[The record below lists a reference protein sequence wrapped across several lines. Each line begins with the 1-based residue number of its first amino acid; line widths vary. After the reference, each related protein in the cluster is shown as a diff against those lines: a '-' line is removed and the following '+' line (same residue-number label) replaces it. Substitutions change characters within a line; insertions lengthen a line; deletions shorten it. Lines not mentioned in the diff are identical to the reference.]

1 MVRVLAIA
9 DEVCEPLWGPRAAQ
23 LAPDLVVAAGDLPW
37 DYLEFMASSLD
48 VPVVFVILNNGTY
61 GALRRFTEH
70 LDTGETPGLDVPD
83 ISFTKL
89 AEGYDVASERVD
101 NAEDLA
107 NALTKAFAANS
118 PVLIEAITYFD

>member
-1 MVRVLAIA
+1 M
-9 DEVCEPLWGPRAAQ
+9 P
-23 LAPDLVVAAGDLPW
+23 
-37 DYLEFMASSLD
+37 
-48 VPVVFVILNNGTY
+48 ILTSKTI
-61 GALRRFTEH
+61 FTQH
-70 LDTGETPGLDVPD
+70 LGTGETPGLDVPD

-89 AEGYDVASERVD
+89 AEGYDVASDRVD